1 MTTSSR
7 RVRPSGAR
15 AEDRAVERI
24 VRRTFGTLTGR
35 SGEPL
40 LYAVMD
46 DTPVGV
52 LGLALGAAGLRR
64 LTFVKDEDD
73 FLARLLAE
81 LPDTPVLRS
90 AKLDTVRRSLDR
102 YFAGRGFTFRTP
114 VDLSEVTPFQ
124 RRVLHAT
131 AQVPAGKVST
141 YTAVA
146 TKAGRPHAARAA
158 GNALHRNPVAIIVPC
173 HRVLRGDGSLGGYGG
188 GLKVKEWL
196 LRLEGAIR

>member
-90 AKLDTVRRSLDR
+90 AKLDTVRRALDR

-124 RRVLHAT
+124 QRVLRAT

-158 GNALHRNPVAIIVPC
+158 GNALHRNPVVIIVPC

-188 GLKVKEWL
+188 GLDVKRYL
-196 LRLEGAIR
+196 LELEGVLL

>member
-15 AEDRAVERI
+15 AEDHAVERI

-46 DTPVGV
+46 DTPVGA

-81 LPDTPVLRS
+81 LPGMPVLRS
-90 AKLDTVRRSLDR
+90 ATSSHL
-102 YFAGRGFTFRTP
+102 
-114 VDLSEVTPFQ
+114 
-124 RRVLHAT
+124 
-131 AQVPAGKVST
+131 PALRMMASSSS
-141 YTAVA
+141 
-146 TKAGRPHAARAA
+146 RPSSFFP
-158 GNALHRNPVAIIVPC
+158 G
-173 HRVLRGDGSLGGYGG
+173 
-188 GLKVKEWL
+188 
-196 LRLEGAIR
+196 

>member
-90 AKLDTVRRSLDR
+90 AKLDTVRRALDR
-102 YFAGRGFTFRTP
+102 YFAGRGFTFQTP

-124 RRVLHAT
+124 QRVLHAT
-131 AQVPAGKVST
+131 AMVPAGKVST